1 MKKENID
8 ISTTIKGDN
17 MELTTNIEKKAQE
30 IIEKKYLAK
39 IEEHSQCDMW
49 VVKRVANDLSVTHK
63 TKMFSILPRYTRV
76 KVIESLIFHDAL
88 TFDHI
93 RMVEHELQTTSDGCE
108 VDDMDLRI
116 YHSDA
121 MASFSSCSKGAK

>member
-1 MKKENID
+1 
-8 ISTTIKGDN
+8 
-17 MELTTNIEKKAQE
+17 MELMTSIEQKAQA
-30 IIEKKYLAK
+30 IIEKKYLSK

-49 VVKRVANDLSVTHK
+49 VVERVANDLSVTYK
-63 TKMFSILPRYTRV
+63 TPMFTMLPRYTRV

-108 VDDMDLRI
+108 VDDMDLCT
-116 YHSDA
+116 YHGDV
-121 MASFSSCSKGAK
+121 MASLSSCCKGAK